1 MSQEDEDE
9 NEKEDEFF
17 LDEESPDELTD
28 QEVAAGR
35 AIMMSLIHTLQLE
48 QSKANLYFMLI
59 PLAFSVG
66 LLLGYYISFIN
77 L

>member
-1 MSQEDEDE
+1 MSQEDE
-9 NEKEDEFF
+9 NEKEVEFF

-28 QEVAAGR
+28 QEVAAVR

-59 PLAFSVG
+59 PLTFSVG

>member
-1 MSQEDEDE
+1 MSQEDE
-9 NEKEDEFF
+9 EKVVELPEEFAG
-17 LDEESPDELTD
+17 LDLYTKSEYE
-28 QEVAAGR
+28 AGR
-35 AIMMSLIHTLQLE
+35 ALIMGLIHSLQIE
-48 QSKANLYFMLI
+48 QSKAQLYFMLI

>member
-1 MSQEDEDE
+1 LSQEDE
-9 NEKEDEFF
+9 EKVVELPEEFGG
-17 LDEESPDELTD
+17 LDLYTKSEYE
-28 QEVAAGR
+28 AGR
-35 AIMMSLIHTLQLE
+35 ALIMGLIHSLQIE
-48 QSKANLYFMLI
+48 QSKAQLYFMLI